1 MIRFETGP
9 DRWKLRFKEAVL
21 ENFKFLRKY
30 GFRPVRADV
39 TFVRYETSWYSFKR
53 RFYVNVYHAR
63 GGYDM
68 GVEIGPKDNDRE
80 MVNLP
85 WMLKWAGAPE
95 FDVYFGP
102 SVTKTAFL
110 AETRDAVQAVVPR
123 MADLVQ
129 KYAEPFLK
137 RDAGAFRSLN
147 EIVEHSNEAWIEKV
161 NRSAPRR
168 HEAAL
173 AWEAQDFGRVID
185 IFETLEDDLTEGER
199 AKLAE
204 AKRQIEARATAAA
217 KPSRSDE

>member
-1 MIRFETGP
+1 MICFEPGP
-9 DRWKLRFKEAVL
+9 DRWKLGFKEAVL

-30 GFRPVRADV
+30 GFRLVRADV

-53 RFYVNVYHAR
+53 KFYVNVYHAR
-63 GGYDM
+63 GGYVM
-68 GVEIGPKDNDRE
+68 GVEIGPKNNDRE

-85 WMLKWAGAPE
+85 WILKWAGAPE
-95 FDVYFGP
+95 FDAYFGP
-102 SVTKTAFL
+102 KATKAAFL
-110 AETRDAVQAVVPR
+110 AETKDAVQAIAPK

-129 KYAEPFLK
+129 RYAGPLLR
-137 RDAGAFRSLN
+137 RDAEALGSVAAMRKRAGD
-147 EIVEHSNEAWIEKV
+147 AWIEKV

-204 AKRQIEARATAAA
+204 AKRRLEARATAAA
-217 KPSRSDE
+217 KPNHGAE